1 MKPYIY
7 ISEYL
12 NYTYNR
18 FFYYEWLSAK
28 RIFLKSKNS
37 SKFKKISFNALNI
50 KYKKLDLVTTHLF
63 RKKKTKQNK
72 KKKKISYNSF
82 TIGYKFGYLT
92 LFSNQFNLITSLK
105 K

>member
-72 KKKKISYNSF
+72 KKKKLVI
-82 TIGYKFGYLT
+82 IHLQ
-92 LFSNQFNLITSLK
+92 LVINLGI
-105 K
+105 